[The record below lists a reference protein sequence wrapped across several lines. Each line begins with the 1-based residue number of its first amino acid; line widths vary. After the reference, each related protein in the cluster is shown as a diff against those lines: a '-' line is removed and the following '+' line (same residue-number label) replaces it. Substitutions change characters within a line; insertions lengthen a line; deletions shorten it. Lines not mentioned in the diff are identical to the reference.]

1 MLAPSG
7 PVVID
12 WTNARSGEPSLDV
25 ALTWVILATSGGGV
39 LARLFISRFLA
50 HFDKDEVVRAL
61 RAAAEYRLADVNV
74 RDDERAKV
82 RRLVERE
89 T

>member
-25 ALTWVILATSGGGV
+25 ALTWVILETSGDGA
-39 LARLFISRFLA
+39 LARAFVARFLA
-50 HFDKDEVVRAL
+50 HFDRVEVVDAL
-61 RAAAEYRLADVNV
+61 PAAAEYRLADVNV

-82 RRLVERE
+82 KRLVERA